1 MLDGAMDRTYID
13 RDDAGRQLGEAVR
26 ASVHA
31 GDLIV
36 LGLPRGGVPVA
47 AAVATALGA
56 PLDVLVVRKVGVPG
70 QPELAMGA
78 VAAGGVEAR
87 VAEVLALLPGAARQ
101 FNAVAERERQEVAR
115 REHAYRGA
123 RPPLEL
129 AGRTVVLV
137 DDGLATGATMEAA
150 VRACRAGGAA
160 RVVVAVPV
168 GAPDSVAR
176 LKLLADAVVCI
187 QQPAGF
193 AAVGQWYRAFDQL
206 EDEDVRK
213 VLAAQD
219 PSRRSAT

>member
-1 MLDGAMDRTYID
+1 MYRTYID
-13 RDDAGRQLGEAVR
+13 RDDAGRQLDAAVR

-101 FNAVAERERQEVAR
+101 FDAVAERERQEVAR
-115 REHAYRGA
+115 RERAYRGT

-129 AGRTVVLV
+129 AGRTSVLV

-176 LKLLADAVVCI
+176 VTLLADAVVCL

-193 AAVGQWYRAFDQL
+193 AAVGQWYREFDQL

-213 VLAAQD
+213 VLAAHD
-219 PSRRSAT
+219 ASRLSAT